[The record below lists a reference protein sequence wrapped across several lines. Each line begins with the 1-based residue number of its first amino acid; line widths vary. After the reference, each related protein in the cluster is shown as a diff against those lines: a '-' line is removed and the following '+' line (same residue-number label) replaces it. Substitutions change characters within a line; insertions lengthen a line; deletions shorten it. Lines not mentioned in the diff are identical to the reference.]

1 MIFTYGIKQKLWLAF
16 KILFVQTAM
25 CLWGAMVHIIQH
37 WYFILSMVVIL
48 LIVLF
53 TTWYNIRKDI
63 RRLRR

>member
-16 KILFVQTAM
+16 KILFVQAAM
-25 CLWGAMVHIIQH
+25 CLWGAAFKITGQ
-37 WYFILSMVVIL
+37 WYFIVPMVLIAI
-48 LIVLF
+48 IVLV